1 MLTNFLPAVDFVFD
15 LQMGNSSFN
24 CAEQL
29 VGREADG
36 RHVVGPEIKFAISTS
51 LVLVY
56 FKQK

>member
-15 LQMGNSSFN
+15 LQMGDSSLD
-24 CAEQL
+24 CPEQL

-51 LVLVY
+51 LVFV
-56 FKQK
+56 